1 MCKHQL
7 KITVRK
13 ENGGEPISIAEFK
26 KLSLFEQL
34 SSRWFGHAQKV
45 MVLIPQ
51 DSVQSL
57 EIKEVAASS
66 D

>member
-13 ENGGEPISIAEFK
+13 DGEQPISIAEFK

-34 SSRWFGHAQKV
+34 SSRWFGRVQKV

-57 EIKEVAASS
+57 EIKEVETSG

>member
-13 ENGGEPISIAEFK
+13 DGEQPVSIAEFK
-26 KLSLFEQL
+26 KLSLLEQL

>member
-13 ENGGEPISIAEFK
+13 DGEQPISIAEFK
-26 KLSLFEQL
+26 KLSLFEKL
-34 SSRWFGHAQKV
+34 SSRWYGHAQKV

>member
-7 KITVRK
+7 KITVGK
-13 ENGGEPISIAEFK
+13 DGEQPISISEFK
-26 KLSLFEQL
+26 KLSLLEKL

-57 EIKEVAASS
+57 EIKEVSASN

>member
-13 ENGGEPISIAEFK
+13 DGEQPINIAEFK
-26 KLSLFEQL
+26 KLSLLEKL
-34 SSRWFGHAQKV
+34 SARWFGHAQKV

-51 DSVQSL
+51 NSVQSL